1 MGPRSYI
8 FSKHKLLSRRPP
20 SLSLSLMAFSEELG
34 VVNEAFSGLGID
46 EKSLISILGKWDANQ
61 LKSFRLGTSR
71 FFDEDERSFEKLVQH
86 QINQLKNDFLRFK
99 SSLVLWTMHPWER
112 DARLIKDA
120 LLDGPKSN
128 NVIIEIACTRSSEE
142 LLGARRAYH
151 SLFERSIEEDV
162 ASYITTSERKLFIAL
177 VSAYRYEGTKVNEEL
192 SKSEAKIVFEA
203 LKNADKKNPLLDDDV
218 VTILANR
225 SKLHIKS
232 LFQHYTN
239 LSGNSIDADLETNM
253 SLKDTMQCL
262 CTPPAYFCKVMEEA
276 MVKEADE
283 NTREG
288 LTRVI
293 VTRADVDM
301 KYIKEDYGHKYAITL
316 SERITVA
323 TNGNYKDFLLTLI
336 AREETK

>member
-1 MGPRSYI
+1 MI
-8 FSKHKLLSRRPP
+8 SKHKLISSLP
-20 SLSLSLMAFSEELG
+20 SPSLSLMAFSEELG

-71 FFDEDERSFEKLVQH
+71 FFGEDERSFEKLVEH

-99 SSLVLWTMHPWER
+99 SALVLWTMHPWER

-128 NVIIEIACTRSSEE
+128 NVIVEIACTRSSEE

-151 SLFERSIEEDV
+151 SIYERSVEEDV
-162 ASYITTSERKLFIAL
+162 ASYITTTERKLFVAL

-192 SKSEAKIVFEA
+192 AKSEAKIVFEA

-218 VTILANR
+218 VTILAIR
-225 SKLHIKS
+225 SKLHIMS
-232 LFQHYTN
+232 LFQHYKKI
-239 LSGNSIDADLETNM
+239 SANSIDVDLGTNE
-253 SLKDTMQCL
+253 SLKDTVQCI
-262 CTPPAYFCKVMEEA
+262 CAPPTYFCKVMEAA

-301 KYIKEDYGHKYAITL
+301 KNIKEVYQHKYAITL
-316 SERITVA
+316 SEKIKVVA
-323 TNGNYKDFLLTLI
+323 NGNYKDFLLTLI
-336 AREETK
+336 SREETK